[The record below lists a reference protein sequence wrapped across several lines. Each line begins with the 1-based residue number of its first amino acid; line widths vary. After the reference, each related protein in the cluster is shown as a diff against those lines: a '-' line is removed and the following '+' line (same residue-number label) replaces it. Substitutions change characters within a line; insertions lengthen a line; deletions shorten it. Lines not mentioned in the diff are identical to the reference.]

1 MMELYIKIKD
11 GQPYEHP
18 MLGENVRQA
27 FPDIDTTNLPS
38 NFARFVRVEIPEI
51 GTYEVYEGVT
61 YEQSGD
67 GFTDVHHVR
76 QMTQEEKTVKQD
88 AVKAEWALY
97 GDPLGVWDEELCT
110 FIVPPIIDTQPNVN
124 SQSFDS

>member
-1 MMELYIKIKD
+1 MELYIKIKD
-11 GQPYEHP
+11 GQPHEHP
-18 MLGENVRQA
+18 MLGDNVRQA
-27 FPDIDTTNLPS
+27 FPEIDTTNLPS

-67 GFTDVHHVR
+67 VFTDVHHVR
-76 QMTQEEKTVKQD
+76 QMTQEEKTAKQD

-97 GDPLGVWDEELCT
+97 GDPLGVWDEEKCT
-110 FIVPPIIDTQPNVN
+110 FIVPPIFVSNPIPYSEREN
-124 SQSFDS
+124 S